1 MSIMRLDTYLT
12 VSGRSRQ
19 SILKTPH
26 CAKAARKH
34 PIHPTR
40 QLLHKVGNL
49 AISIVVSMAT
59 IATVIGAVS
68 VTTAAQS
75 EAASITPTSSAP
87 SWSVQKSYPL
97 AIDGLSDVS
106 CVSTSFCMAAGGNS
120 SGNGVVIS
128 YNGNTWKPYSLPS
141 NVSNYSIYDFSCMST
156 SFCMALGEDN
166 SSDNNA
172 ALSYNG
178 STWKIYPLPPEMSGG
193 DSSFTG
199 LSCSSASFCVAVGQD
214 SSGDNAALSYN
225 GSTWELNS
233 LPSDI
238 VSGQSYDIQNVSCA
252 HSGFCMTLADD
263 NNSADNYMVLS
274 YQAGTWKELDYL
286 SSPVYG
292 YQNSALSCTS
302 SSFCMVAGGYVAFN
316 GSSNGP
322 AEYIYGVAFLYN
334 GSTWEQVTLPSGTGH
349 LATISC
355 TSSSFCMAVG
365 DNPDNTDGIA
375 LSYQSGTW
383 KENLLPFQPYVVSC
397 TSSSFCVTVESGGCA
412 PTYYGCNN
420 SVASLYTY
428 NGTTWRQAS
437 IPFGTTIYQT
447 SCVPSSFCMAVG
459 QNSFGNDVAFL
470 YNGSTWKQASL
481 PPYTGGLYAVSCVSA
496 NFCMVGGDNSSDVT
510 ISYQAGI
517 WKRISLPSGA
527 TDPLSISCTSTSFCV
542 GVGQTSGLGG
552 GVVIS
557 YNGNTWKIDPI
568 PSYTGPLHSVS
579 CISPSFCMAVGTN
592 YFNNGDTSTINDA
605 VLSYNG
611 NTWKEDPLPSSATG
625 GLAAVS
631 CTSASFC
638 MAVSNYSLNG
648 SVFAL
653 VYNGNSWEEDP
664 LPSSA
669 TATSIDAISCTST
682 SFCMAVG
689 SVHYG
694 GVAMAFSYQGGT
706 WTQDFLPS
714 TISNEITTIP
724 GLGLNQ
730 YLYGVSCS
738 SPSFCMAVGATYT
751 QAVILTTL
759 KVVTITSVTPSSS
772 PITGGGTVTI
782 SGTHFGSG
790 TTVSFGQYTLSGS
803 AVTVNSSSSITV
815 RVPPVSS
822 PGMVEISVTTPIGTS
837 NDTGFVYVDTNLSY
851 IPVTPFRIADTRC
864 STDPP
869 PSFCA
874 SENLPQANKNLSSP
888 LAGHSITIQVTGT
901 GIGSDEITSGAQ
913 SVVATITAIANN
925 NANNGYLSVYPAGAA
940 PPTASSLNYTAAM
953 TIPNL
958 ITATLGKGGAIDI
971 FSSSSNVNITVD
983 IEGYYVPSGS
993 DTQTP
998 ANRFTPL
1005 PSPIRVLD
1013 TRCSTTPKPS
1023 YCAAEN
1029 IPAVNQISA
1038 ASPDGYIKLKV
1049 AGISS
1054 IPISATAI
1062 SLVVTAAGSLS
1073 GGYLSVY
1080 PTLSSAAPPDTSNVN
1095 FHKAVASA
1103 DSAIVE
1109 VGQSGYI
1116 SIYNSANTPTNV
1128 IVDINGY
1135 FYSSGDGF
1143 SPSSPIRICDTRS
1156 QTTIGG
1162 KDVVSGLTGQCNNS
1176 GVPLDPSLS
1185 ALLLDPITVQVT
1197 GIAGITSTAKVV
1209 VANITVVNT
1218 GGAGYLTAF
1227 PAGTTMPPTS
1237 NINWGK
1243 GQIMPNMVTAALSP
1257 KGQMEIY
1264 CSSSCDV
1271 VVDVVGWYS

>member
-1 MSIMRLDTYLT
+1 MISRMPSHEKEEKAKTTPI
-12 VSGRSRQ
+12 GR
-19 SILKTPH
+19 
-26 CAKAARKH
+26 
-34 PIHPTR
+34 PTR

-49 AISIVVSMAT
+49 AISIVVGMAT
-59 IATVIGAVS
+59 IATTIGAVS

-75 EAASITPTSSAP
+75 EAASVTTSTPTP
-87 SWSVQKSYPL
+87 SWSIEQSYPA
-97 AIDGLSDVS
+97 AIENIGSVSCVSSSFCMATAADSSNAGEIISYNGSTWKKVSMPLSAISGLVSCVSVSFCMVGNDIYNGSTWKETNLPSGANSSILYGISCVSPSFCMMVGQSSSGSYIALIYNGSTWKEETLPGDIGDIYSVS
-106 CVSTSFCMAAGGNS
+106 CVSTSFCVAIGQGGPTDNAALM
-120 SGNGVVIS
+120 
-128 YNGNTWKPYSLPS
+128 YNGATWKEEPLPS
-141 NVSNYSIYDFSCMST
+141 NISVYGYTINSVSCVST
-156 SFCMALGEDN
+156 SFCLAVGGFPSSIESVGGMALY
-166 SSDNNA
+166 
-172 ALSYNG
+172 YNG
-178 STWKIYPLPPEMSGG
+178 STWTIEYPPSSTGG
-193 DSSFTG
+193 
-199 LSCSSASFCVAVGQD
+199 L
-214 SSGDNAALSYN
+214 N
-225 GSTWELNS
+225 G
-233 LPSDI
+233 
-238 VSGQSYDIQNVSCA
+238 VSCV
-252 HSGFCMTLADD
+252 STTFCMAIGENTTGF
-263 NNSADNYMVLS
+263 SA
-274 YQAGTWKELDYL
+274 
-286 SSPVYG
+286 
-292 YQNSALSCTS
+292 
-302 SSFCMVAGGYVAFN
+302 
-316 GSSNGP
+316 
-322 AEYIYGVAFLYN
+322 GVLYN
-334 GSTWEQVTLPSGTGH
+334 GSTWSIQSSPNFAG
-349 LATISC
+349 I
-355 TSSSFCMAVG
+355 SSF
-365 DNPDNTDGIA
+365 
-375 LSYQSGTW
+375 
-383 KENLLPFQPYVVSC
+383 
-397 TSSSFCVTVESGGCA
+397 
-412 PTYYGCNN
+412 
-420 SVASLYTY
+420 
-428 NGTTWRQAS
+428 
-437 IPFGTTIYQT
+437 
-447 SCVPSSFCMAVG
+447 
-459 QNSFGNDVAFL
+459 
-470 YNGSTWKQASL
+470 
-481 PPYTGGLYAVSCVSA
+481 
-496 NFCMVGGDNSSDVT
+496 
-510 ISYQAGI
+510 
-517 WKRISLPSGA
+517 
-527 TDPLSISCTSTSFCV
+527 
-542 GVGQTSGLGG
+542 
-552 GVVIS
+552 
-557 YNGNTWKIDPI
+557 
-568 PSYTGPLHSVS
+568 
-579 CISPSFCMAVGTN
+579 
-592 YFNNGDTSTINDA
+592 
-605 VLSYNG
+605 
-611 NTWKEDPLPSSATG
+611 
-625 GLAAVS
+625 
-631 CTSASFC
+631 
-638 MAVSNYSLNG
+638 YS
-648 SVFAL
+648 
-653 VYNGNSWEEDP
+653 
-664 LPSSA
+664 
-669 TATSIDAISCTST
+669 ISCTST
-682 SFCMAVG
+682 SFCMAGGPSSVG
-689 SVHYG
+689 GGALSYNGSTWQQEPFPYG
-694 GVAMAFSYQGGT
+694 IAIWGVSCVSTSFCVAVGQNSSGHAMALIYNGST
-706 WTQDFLPS
+706 WKQDTLPYIIGS
-714 TISNEITTIP
+714 
-724 GLGLNQ
+724 LGLNGDGNPTNGGISCVSTTFCMAVTQ
-730 YLYGVSCS
+730 NFSLASIGAIALIYNGSTWKEETVPYVDGNLYSVSCA
-738 SPSFCMAVGATYT
+738 SPSFCMAVGGVSGQVVVFYNGSTWKQENLGVVADTNSVSCVSTTFCMASNVGTGGVYIYNGSSWKQDTSAPSGVGGSVLCLSTSFCMVGGYVYNGSTWKQVNLPNPYMDNLGPLSCVSSNFCEAGGWIYLTNAADTAFTGSEAAAFYYQAGTWTQDSLPPAMNGNAGNSGATGYFINT
-751 QAVILTTL
+751 ISCASTSFCISTGAIPGQTVILTTST
-759 KVVTITSVTPSSS
+759 VATISSVTPSSS
-772 PITGGGTVTI
+772 PTTGGGTVTI

-925 NANNGYLSVYPAGAA
+925 NANNGYLSVYPAGTA

>member
-19 SILKTPH
+19 SVLKTPH
-26 CAKAARKH
+26 CAKRARKH
-34 PIHPTR
+34 PTGR

-49 AISIVVSMAT
+49 AISIVVGMAT
-59 IATVIGAVS
+59 IATTIGAVS

-75 EAASITPTSSAP
+75 EAASVTTSTPTP
-87 SWSVQKSYPL
+87 SWSIEQSYPA
-97 AIDGLSDVS
+97 AIEYINDVS
-106 CVSTSFCMAAGGNS
+106 CTSTSFCMVVGSNLS
-120 SGNGVVIS
+120 SNYMASS
-128 YNGNTWKPYSLPS
+128 YNGTTW
-141 NVSNYSIYDFSCMST
+141 NNYSFPSGPPTGGFAVASYFTGVSCST
-156 SFCMALGEDN
+156 ASFCMAVGADP
-166 SSDNNA
+166 
-172 ALSYNG
+172 NG
-178 STWKIYPLPPEMSGG
+178 
-193 DSSFTG
+193 
-199 LSCSSASFCVAVGQD
+199 
-214 SSGDNAALSYN
+214 N
-225 GSTWELNS
+225 
-233 LPSDI
+233 
-238 VSGQSYDIQNVSCA
+238 
-252 HSGFCMTLADD
+252 
-263 NNSADNYMVLS
+263 
-274 YQAGTWKELDYL
+274 
-286 SSPVYG
+286 
-292 YQNSALSCTS
+292 
-302 SSFCMVAGGYVAFN
+302 
-316 GSSNGP
+316 
-322 AEYIYGVAFLYN
+322 VAFLYN
-334 GSTWEQVTLPSGTGH
+334 GSSWTQVSFPNSTYTSMPDS
-349 LATISC
+349 ISC
-355 TSSSFCMAVG
+355 TSSSFCMAIGG
-365 DNPDNTDGIA
+365 D
-375 LSYQSGTW
+375 SGAMAFLYNGSSW
-383 KENLLPFQPYVVSC
+383 KEESLPSGIIGSSHSNDISC
-397 TSSSFCVTVESGGCA
+397 AS
-412 PTYYGCNN
+412 PT
-420 SVASLYTY
+420 
-428 NGTTWRQAS
+428 
-437 IPFGTTIYQT
+437 
-447 SCVPSSFCMAVG
+447 FCMAVWVSTSG
-459 QNSFGNDVAFL
+459 STGITTAAVL
-470 YNGSTWKQASL
+470 SYNGSTWKQVSFPSGVSL
-481 PPYTGGLYAVSCVSA
+481 YSISCVSSS
-496 NFCMVGGDNSSDVT
+496 FCMAAGDNSS
-510 ISYQAGI
+510 
-517 WKRISLPSGA
+517 
-527 TDPLSISCTSTSFCV
+527 
-542 GVGQTSGLGG
+542 
-552 GVVIS
+552 
-557 YNGNTWKIDPI
+557 NGT
-568 PSYTGPLHSVS
+568 V
-579 CISPSFCMAVGTN
+579 
-592 YFNNGDTSTINDA
+592 

-611 NTWKEDPLPSSATG
+611 STWKQVSLPSGITLGS
-625 GLAAVS
+625 VS
-631 CTSASFC
+631 CPTITFCMAAGDNSSNNTVVLSYNGSSWTQVSFPSGVSLYSISCVSSSFC
-638 MAVSNYSLNG
+638 MAAGDNSSNGTVALSYNG
-648 SVFAL
+648 STWKQVSLPSGMNIGSISCASSSFCVTIAGNSSNNTVVL
-653 VYNGNSWEEDP
+653 SYNGSTWTQSPLSSNAGLAGMSCSLEGICSLLEEGTNSLTNNFWVAFSYNGSTWTQS
-664 LPSSA
+664 PSFTGNIA
-669 TATSIDAISCTST
+669 LDDISCTS
-682 SFCMAVG
+682 
-689 SVHYG
+689 
-694 GVAMAFSYQGGT
+694 
-706 WTQDFLPS
+706 
-714 TISNEITTIP
+714 I
-724 GLGLNQ
+724 
-730 YLYGVSCS
+730 
-738 SPSFCMAVGATYT
+738 SFCMAVGADVDGSSVALSYNGSTWT
-751 QAVILTTL
+751 QDILPYGGSNLYGISCASVSFCVAIGYNVSSDTMALSYNGSTWTQDSLPSNIGTDNSSLRAVSCISTDFCRIVASTPNHTVILAAPAL
-759 KVVTITSVTPSSS
+759 KAPTISSVTPSSS
-772 PITGGGTVTI
+772 PTTGGGTVTI

-790 TTVSFGQYTLSGS
+790 TTVSFGQYALSGS

-815 RVPPVSS
+815 KVPPVSS

-901 GIGSDEITSGAQ
+901 GIGSDEITSSAQ

-925 NANNGYLSVYPAGAA
+925 NANNGYLSVYPAGTA

-1038 ASPDGYIKLKV
+1038 ASPDSYIKLKV

-1080 PTLSSAAPPDTSNVN
+1080 PTSSSAAPPDTSNVN
-1095 FHKAVASA
+1095 FHRAVASA